1 MRFRHDGINWECYY
15 RFSWLKAKLRE
26 HDDEALTIL
35 DVGGATGADDLRV
48 FMSGLSG
55 QQWTTLDIN
64 ESADITADASQ
75 IPLPDLAFDIVV
87 CLDMLEHVS
96 SAQRLQVLSELI
108 RVARQKVYLVYP
120 HFSQANESVEEYVC
134 SYRLDDIFLK
144 EHIENTLV
152 NNTEVVDFL
161 SLVSSNGLI
170 SDFNLSYIDPTLP
183 WGLTMLAGYVNPS
196 SAYKILSDKCSPDS
210 YKRTCIDI
218 SIMQR

>member
-1 MRFRHDGINWECYY
+1 M
-15 RFSWLKAKLRE
+15 
-26 HDDEALTIL
+26 
-35 DVGGATGADDLRV
+35 GGATGADDLKV
-48 FMSGLSG
+48 FMSGLSS

-64 ESADITADASQ
+64 ENADITADATQ
-75 IPLPDLAFDIVV
+75 IPLPDIAFDIVV

-96 SAQRLQVLSELI
+96 SSQRLQVLSELI
-108 RVARQKVYLVYP
+108 RVARYKVYLVYP
-120 HFSQANESVEEYVC
+120 HCSPSNESVEKYVC
-134 SYRLDDIFLK
+134 DYRVDDIFLT

-161 SLVSSNGLI
+161 SLVSSKGLI

-210 YKRTCIDI
+210 FKRTCIDI